1 MSANGP
7 SPSAD
12 MNVCRTVLRKARSP
26 VAALWIT
33 LTLPAGCR
41 SNNPFSYVQVS
52 GKITYDNGSLIPAD
66 SMVLAFIPQGGSLDA
81 KTHPRPGRTTVNRA
95 TGEFHAVTSH
105 TINDGLPRG
114 KYKVVVWGGNYVAVA
129 ADDRGAGIRRSVQDA
144 ARSQHGQPAVRV
156 EGAETA
162 CGQKTPLTRQLP
174 AAQQAHVAGRCSR
187 PSPPR
192 SLWVTASSRTPPR

>member
-12 MNVCRTVLRKARSP
+12 INVCRTVLRKARSP

-33 LTLPAGCR
+33 LMLLAGCR
-41 SNNPFSYVQVS
+41 SNDPFSYVQVS
-52 GKITYDNGSLIPAD
+52 GKITYDDGSLIPAD

-81 KTHPRPGRTTVNRA
+81 KTHPRPGRTTVDRA

-114 KYKVVVWGGNYVAVA
+114 KYKVVVWGGNYAPLPPTIA
-129 ADDRGAGIRRSVQDA
+129 APEYGD
-144 ARSQHGQPAVRV
+144 PF
-156 EGAETA
+156 
-162 CGQKTPLTRQLP
+162 KTPLEVDTARQPFVLKVRKPP
-174 AAQQAHVAGRCSR
+174 AGEKLR
-187 PSPPR
+187 
-192 SLWVTASSRTPPR
+192 